1 MSSNAPWL
9 IVGLGNP
16 GRQYQDTRHNVG
28 FMVID
33 RLAVRLGI
41 ALTEKKHDSLVG
53 TGVIEDIRVILS
65 KPQRYMNQ
73 SGGPVARLAAFAG
86 LPQDRILVIHDD
98 IDIILGKL
106 KIKAKG
112 GHGGHNGLKS
122 IVAAMGGGD
131 FPRIRI
137 GIGRPGMPGDVTDH
151 VLGRF
156 NSEEARIVRPVLEC
170 AENVVQTILCK
181 GLIEAMNQFH
191 KSVS

>member
-1 MSSNAPWL
+1 MSSNARWL
-9 IVGLGNP
+9 IAGLGNP

-28 FMVID
+28 FMVVD
-33 RLAVRLGI
+33 RLAKSYGI
-41 ALTEKKHDSLVG
+41 PLAEKKHDSIAG
-53 TGVIEDIRVILS
+53 GGVIEDIRVMLA

-73 SGGPVARLAAFAG
+73 SGGPVARLAAYAG
-86 LPQDRILVIHDD
+86 LPPDKIIVIHDD

-122 IVAAMGGGD
+122 IVAAIGTGD

-137 GIGRPGMPGDVTDH
+137 GIGRPDMPGDVTDH
-151 VLGRF
+151 VLSRF
-156 NSEEARIVRPVLEC
+156 SAEEIRMIRPVLAC
-170 AENVVQTILCK
+170 AEDAAKTILCK
-181 GLIEAMNQFH
+181 GLIETMNQFH

>member
-33 RLAVRLGI
+33 RLAGRFGI

-53 TGVIEDIRVILS
+53 TGIIEDIRVILS

-73 SGGPVARLAAFAG
+73 SGGPVVRLAAYAG

-98 IDIILGKL
+98 IDIILGKF

-122 IVAAMGGGD
+122 IVAAIGTGD

-137 GIGRPGMPGDVTDH
+137 GIGRPDTLGDVTDH
-151 VLGRF
+151 VLSRF
-156 NSEEARIVRPVLEC
+156 SAEETRMIRPVLEG
-170 AENVVQTILCK
+170 AENAAKTILCK